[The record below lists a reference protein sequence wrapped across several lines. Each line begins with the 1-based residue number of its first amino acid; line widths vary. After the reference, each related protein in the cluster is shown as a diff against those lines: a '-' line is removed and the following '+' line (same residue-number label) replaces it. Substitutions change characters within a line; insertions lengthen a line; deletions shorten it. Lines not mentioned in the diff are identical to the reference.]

1 MALLGG
7 GVCVCVRGNSMG
19 PECFLLFSFL
29 YQSQLHVFC
38 IFKS

>member
-7 GVCVCVRGNSMG
+7 GVRGNPMG

-38 IFKS
+38 IFKR